1 MKGLT
6 MTSHNP
12 SADRAADDR
21 AVRAVLDGVYA
32 AWAVNDAEAL
42 IAPYAPDAAAVLP
55 GSYLAGR
62 DEIRAVMT
70 DAFAGPLNG
79 SRAGYEVQSI
89 RFPDAGTAIVI
100 SKGAIVLAGETG
112 PRAENRALETWVLS
126 RDDGTWRVRAF
137 HSCPREA
144 PEPGVLP

>member
-1 MKGLT
+1 
-6 MTSHNP
+6 MTSHNS
-12 SADRAADDR
+12 SAVRAADDS

-32 AWAVNDAEAL
+32 AWAVDDAEAF
-42 IAPYAPDAAAVLP
+42 IAPYAPDATAVLP

-79 SRAGYEVQSI
+79 SRADHEVQSI
-89 RFPDAGTAIVI
+89 RFPDAGTAILI
-100 SKGAIVLAGETG
+100 SKGAIVLAGETE

-144 PEPGVLP
+144 A